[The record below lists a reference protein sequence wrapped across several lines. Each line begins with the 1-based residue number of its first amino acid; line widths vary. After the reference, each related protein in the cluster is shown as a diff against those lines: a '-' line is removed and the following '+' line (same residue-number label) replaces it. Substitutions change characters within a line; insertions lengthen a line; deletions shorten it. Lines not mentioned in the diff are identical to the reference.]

1 MKTITGNVVSSKPI
15 SLSKAASTLSSFL
28 SVDNGASKA
37 LCAYLRRASAS
48 FNELKQLHK
57 DLKSSRSDRNPRHH
71 GFEVSSGLEAA
82 VDSSHRIENG
92 ERIKSSVNESKSG
105 KKRRES
111 RDRNEN
117 EQDGKTAMASGGNGD
132 FEDVVGEDG
141 KRRSD
146 ELKTEIEEKPSRR
159 VEVDVKSSDRDESV
173 VGIEKKKKK
182 HKKKSKDG
190 EDERDAEVG
199 QSYGKSQTSAN
210 NGETEATEDFIENN
224 VGRGKDRKKHK
235 DKNNLGDEK
244 RTKKDN
250 DDETGLVE
258 LSTKDKKKKKKKKK
272 NREEDDD
279 DLQNN
284 GGGAIEKE
292 KMPVS
297 DCQELK
303 RKESKKRKN
312 GDLEEGVDDG
322 SEEQQGTKRR
332 KRKS

>member
-57 DLKSSRSDRNPRHH
+57 DLKSSRSDRNPRYH

-92 ERIKSSVNESKSG
+92 ERIKSSVSESKSG

-111 RDRNEN
+111 RDLNED
-117 EQDGKTAMASGGNGD
+117 EQDGKTAMASGGNVD
-132 FEDVVGEDG
+132 FENVVGEDG
-141 KRRSD
+141 KRKSD
-146 ELKTEIEEKPSRR
+146 ELKSEIEGKPSRR
-159 VEVDVKSSDRDESV
+159 VEVDLKSSDRDESV
-173 VGIEKKKKK
+173 VAIEKKKK

-210 NGETEATEDFIENN
+210 NGETEDFVENN
-224 VGRGKDRKKHK
+224 VAREKDRKKRHK
-235 DKNNLGDEK
+235 DKNTLGDEKDEK
-244 RTKKDN
+244 RTKKDI

-272 NREEDDD
+272 KNREEDADV
-279 DLQNN
+279 LQNN
-284 GGGAIEKE
+284 SGEAIEKE
-292 KMPVS
+292 N
-297 DCQELK
+297 
-303 RKESKKRKN
+303 KKRKN